1 MASFSFSLL
10 PKTLQPPS
18 SQSLKPSIFH
28 QPASLLSRQPTTPR
42 SWRWN
47 HSNPSKNL
55 AIKAAIDGDYSAK
68 RSSNNNGEHRET
80 IMLPGCDYNH
90 WLIVMEFPKDP
101 APTREQM
108 IDTYLETLA
117 TVLGSMEEAKKNM
130 YAFST
135 TTYTG
140 FQCTVD
146 EETSEKFKGLPG
158 VLWVLPD
165 SYIDVKNKD
174 YGGDKYING
183 EIIPCKY
190 PTYQPKQRN
199 TSRYES
205 RRYER
210 KRDGPPGTT
219 RKPRQETA
227 PSESSSS

>member
-1 MASFSFSLL
+1 MAMAPSLCL
-10 PKTLQPPS
+10 TPKTL
-18 SQSLKPSIFH
+18 I
-28 QPASLLSRQPTTPR
+28 PTTPR
-42 SWRWN
+42 LSLL
-47 HSNPSKNL
+47 HVQPSISSL
-55 AIKAAIDGDYSAK
+55 GFTSAAAAPPLTRSVSSKLTVRAVSDSEYSSR
-68 RSSNNNGEHRET
+68 RSSNNEQRET

-108 IDTYLETLA
+108 IETYLNTLA

-140 FQCTVD
+140 FQCTVSED
-146 EETSEKFKGLPG
+146 TSEKFKGLPG

-174 YGGDKYING
+174 YGGDKYVNG
-183 EIIPCKY
+183 EIIPGNY
-190 PTYQPKQRN
+190 PVYQPKKRRE
-199 TSRYES
+199 TKFES

-210 KRDGPPGTT
+210 RRDGPPPERT
-219 RKPRQETA
+219 RPKQEAT
-227 PSESSSS
+227 PSESASG